1 MTYTNTL
8 IFLFLL
14 LISGCKTGEID
25 DITLL
30 NEEVSFKIT
39 AHLYPGT
46 IIKAISFADQNHW
59 FCTSGNE
66 IIEVKKDQK
75 TIHPV
80 TSEVISMDWNF
91 AEGALWFGTNS
102 SGLGRL
108 KNGSISYFTKA
119 SHGLPRTE
127 YIRNIVC
134 DREGGVWFNSSAHK
148 MGGLACY
155 KNGSFTFYSP
165 ENSIL
170 PDNLVKSIAYS
181 GNNLYVTTGGY
192 VGQQKL
198 VKISGDQW
206 ELLPVTGYYLMDMT
220 VDRNGIL
227 YLIDDHSLSSSM
239 LNKSR
244 IIVFDGQ
251 KIENLTP
258 DNVSGSWYH
267 PYILNT
273 DMRNY
278 LWVAKFGSETS
289 RNLHI
294 YNGKDWIE
302 PTSFPGDF
310 IHCISIDSRNC
321 VWLGTDN
328 GIYLLEQ

>member
-1 MTYTNTL
+1 MTHINRL
-8 IFLFLL
+8 IFLCLL

-39 AHLYPGT
+39 AHLYPGKS
-46 IIKAISFADQNHW
+46 IKAIAFADQNYW
-59 FCTSGNE
+59 FSTSGNE
-66 IIEVKKDQK
+66 IIEVISDQK
-75 TIHPV
+75 TIHSV
-80 TSEVISMDWNF
+80 TSEVISVDWNI
-91 AEGALWFGTNS
+91 AEGALWFGTIS
-102 SGLGRL
+102 SGLGKL

-134 DREGGVWFNSSAHK
+134 DRGGGVWFNSSAHK
-148 MGGLACY
+148 MGGLAYY
-155 KNGSFTFYSP
+155 KNGSFTFYNP

-181 GNNLYVTTGGY
+181 GNNIYVSTGGY

-220 VDRNGIL
+220 VDRNEIL
-227 YLIDDHSLSSSM
+227 YLIDDYSLSSSM

-244 IIVFDGQ
+244 IIVFDGH
-251 KIENLTP
+251 KIETLVP
-258 DNVSGSWYH
+258 DIVSGSWYH
-267 PYILNT
+267 PYIVKT

-278 LWVAKFGSETS
+278 LWAAKFGSETHNS
-289 RNLHI
+289 LQV
-294 YNGKDWIE
+294 YNGKVWIE
-302 PTSFPGDF
+302 PTSFPEDF
-310 IHCISIDSRNC
+310 IHCISIDNQNS

>member
-14 LISGCKTGEID
+14 LILGCKTGEID
-25 DITLL
+25 DVTLL
-30 NEEVSFKIT
+30 NEEISFEIT
-39 AHLYPGT
+39 THLYPGT
-46 IIKAISFADQNHW
+46 SIKAITFSGPNHW
-59 FCTSGNE
+59 FYASGND
-66 IIEVKKDQK
+66 ITEVINDQK
-75 TIHPV
+75 TIHAV
-80 TSEVISMDWNF
+80 TSEVISMDWNNT
-91 AEGALWFGTNS
+91 EGALWFGTNS
-102 SGLGRL
+102 SGLGQL
-108 KNGSISYFTKA
+108 KNGSISYFTKD

-127 YIRNIVC
+127 YISNIVC
-134 DREGGVWFNSSAHK
+134 DKEGGVWFNSSAHK
-148 MGGLACY
+148 MGGLAY
-155 KNGSFTFYSP
+155 YNNGSFTFYSP
-165 ENSIL
+165 ENSVL
-170 PDNLVKSIAYS
+170 PDNLVKSIIYS
-181 GNNLYVTTGGY
+181 GTNIYLTTGGI

-206 ELLPVTGYYLMDMT
+206 ELLPVTGYYLKDMT

-227 YLIDDHSLSSSM
+227 YLIDDYSLSSSFP
-239 LNKSR
+239 NNSR

-267 PYILNT
+267 PYIVKT

-278 LWVAKFGSETS
+278 LWVAKFGGETS
-289 RNLHI
+289 QNLQV

-302 PTSFPGDF
+302 PTSVPDDF
-310 IHCISIDSRNC
+310 IHCISIDSRNR
-321 VWLGTDN
+321 VLLGTDN

>member
-1 MTYTNTL
+1 MTHTNRL
-8 IFLFLL
+8 IFLCLL

-30 NEEVSFKIT
+30 NEEISFEIT

-46 IIKAISFADQNHW
+46 SIKAITFADQNHW
-59 FCTSGNE
+59 FCASGNE
-66 IIEVKKDQK
+66 IIEVKSEQK
-75 TIHPV
+75 TIHSV
-80 TSEVISMDWNF
+80 TSEVISMDWNKT
-91 AEGALWFGTNS
+91 EGALWFGTNS
-102 SGLGRL
+102 SGLGQL
-108 KNGSISYFTKA
+108 KNGSISYFTRE

-148 MGGLACY
+148 MGGLAYY
-155 KNGSFTFYSP
+155 KNGSFNFYNP

-170 PDNLVKSIAYS
+170 PDNLVKSIANS
-181 GNNLYVTTGGY
+181 GNNIYVTTGGY

-198 VKISGDQW
+198 VKISGTQW

-220 VDRNGIL
+220 FDRNEIL
-227 YLIDDHSLSSSM
+227 YIIDDYSLSSST

-278 LWVAKFGSETS
+278 LWVAKFESETS
-289 RNLHI
+289 KCLQV

-302 PTSFPGDF
+302 PTSFPDDF
-310 IHCISIDSRNC
+310 INCISTDSRNS
-321 VWLGTDN
+321 VWLGTTN
-328 GIYLLEQ
+328 GIYVLEQ